1 MVPLLE
7 TSVLRLKVLVLRLQA
22 LVPRLK
28 APVLRLQALVPRLKA
43 PVLRLK
49 ALALHPGTPI
59 HQARPDL
66 NPQKHTTFVSSPW
79 VIVGSTGGQIF
90 RQGAFVTV
98 GRTVALPARFTISE
112 NLSGLLI
119 AATLGLSVLLVFAYL
134 FVYRNA
140 EPEPKADSPRET
152 VHDCIVDTQSLSKV
166 QINNLNDYI
175 GLYNLCNDQIF
186 RNYEYNDFAVRREK
200 FVRQEL
206 DERVNLCLVVV
217 ITLSGVLLSG
227 AQLLMSY
234 KIALS
239 GKEYWNSDAT
249 FAIKQGEISFKSSV
263 TGLAILAMS
272 LAFFVVYVGW
282 IYPNKEVGAPLGVP
296 VPLSTDQQLPP
307 GGLGPPPANDA
318 DKAETAPPAP
328 PK

>member
-1 MVPLLE
+1 MAAATGMP
-7 TSVLRLKVLVLRLQA
+7 VLRIKALLLRIKAQ
-22 LVPRLK
+22 VPRLK
-28 APVLRLQALVPRLKA
+28 ARVPRLKTL
-43 PVLRLK
+43 V
-49 ALALHPGTPI
+49 LHPEILI
-59 HQARPDL
+59 HQAWLEINAQR
-66 NPQKHTTFVSSPW
+66 HATFVSSLAW
-79 VIVGSTGGQIF
+79 GIVGSTGRQIF
-90 RQGAFVTV
+90 PREAIVIV
-98 GRTVALPARFTISE
+98 GRTVALPAKFTISE

-119 AATLGLSVLLVFAYL
+119 ATAIGLSVLLVCVYL
-134 FVYRNA
+134 FLDKNA
-140 EPEPKADSPRET
+140 GPGPKADSPRET
-152 VHDCIVDTQSLSKV
+152 VHECIVDTQSLSKV

-206 DERVNLCLVVV
+206 DERVNLWLVVI
-217 ITLSGVLLSG
+217 ITLSGVILSG
-227 AQLLMSY
+227 VQLLMSY

-282 IYPNKEVGAPLGVP
+282 IYPNKEVGAALGVP
-296 VPLSTDQQLPP
+296 VPLLNGQQLPP

-318 DKAETAPPAP
+318 DKAETTPSAP

>member
-1 MVPLLE
+1 M
-7 TSVLRLKVLVLRLQA
+7 A
-22 LVPRLK
+22 A
-28 APVLRLQALVPRLKA
+28 APIGLPVIRLKA

-49 ALALHPGTPI
+49 APVPRIKARVLHPGAPI
-59 HQARPDL
+59 HQARPVIS
-66 NPQKHTTFVSSPW
+66 PQKHATFVSSLAW
-79 VIVGSTGGQIF
+79 VIAGSRGSRIF
-90 RQGAFVTV
+90 PRGALVIA
-98 GRTVALPARFTISE
+98 GRPVALPAKSTISE

-119 AATLGLSVLLVFAYL
+119 ATTIGLSLLLVLLYF
-134 FVYRNA
+134 FVYKNNG
-140 EPEPKADSPRET
+140 PELRADSPRET
-152 VHDCIVDTQSLSKV
+152 VHDCIVETQSLSKV
-166 QINNLNDYI
+166 QVNNLNDYI

-206 DERVNLCLVVV
+206 DERVNLWLVVI

-227 AQLLMSY
+227 VQLLMSY

-249 FAIKQGEISFKSSV
+249 FAIKQGEMSFKSSV

-282 IYPNKEVGAPLGVP
+282 IYPNKEVGEALGVP
-296 VPLSTDQQLPP
+296 IPFPTGQQLPP

>member
-1 MVPLLE
+1 M
-7 TSVLRLKVLVLRLQA
+7 
-22 LVPRLK
+22 
-28 APVLRLQALVPRLKA
+28 
-43 PVLRLK
+43 
-49 ALALHPGTPI
+49 G
-59 HQARPDL
+59 RP
-66 NPQKHTTFVSSPW
+66 
-79 VIVGSTGGQIF
+79 
-90 RQGAFVTV
+90 
-98 GRTVALPARFTISE
+98 VALPAKFTISD

-119 AATLGLSVLLVFAYL
+119 AITLGLSVLLVCVYL
-134 FVYRNA
+134 FVYKNA
-140 EPEPKADSPRET
+140 GPEPKSDNPRAT
-152 VHDCIVDTQSLSKV
+152 VHDCIVETQSLSKV

-206 DERVNLCLVVV
+206 DERVNLWLVVV
-217 ITLSGVLLSG
+217 ITLSGVLLS
-227 AQLLMSY
+227 AVQLLMSY

-249 FAIKQGEISFKSSV
+249 FAIKQGEMSFKSSV

-282 IYPNKEVGAPLGVP
+282 IYPNKEVGEALGVP
-296 VPLSTDQQLPP
+296 VPFPTGQQLPP
-307 GGLGPPPANDA
+307 GGLGPPPASEA
-318 DKAETAPPAP
+318 DKSETAPPAP

>member
-1 MVPLLE
+1 MAAPIGTPVI
-7 TSVLRLKVLVLRLQA
+7 
-22 LVPRLK
+22 RLK
-28 APVLRLQALVPRLKA
+28 ASVLLLLALCLKEL
-43 PVLRLK
+43 VRRLK
-49 ALALHPGTPI
+49 ALALHPATPI
-59 HQARPDL
+59 HQALPDI
-66 NPQKHTTFVSSPW
+66 NPQKHATFASSLVWVIADSTGGRIFPQGAV
-79 VIVGSTGGQIF
+79 VIVG
-90 RQGAFVTV
+90 RL
-98 GRTVALPARFTISE
+98 VALPAKFTISD

-119 AATLGLSVLLVFAYL
+119 AITLGLSVLLVCAYL
-134 FVYRNA
+134 FVYKNA
-140 EPEPKADSPRET
+140 VPEPKSDNPRAT
-152 VHDCIVDTQSLSKV
+152 VHDCIVETQSLSKV
-166 QINNLNDYI
+166 QINNINDYI

-206 DERVNLCLVVV
+206 DERVNLWLVVV
-217 ITLSGVLLSG
+217 ITLSGVLLS
-227 AQLLMSY
+227 AVQLLMSY

-249 FAIKQGEISFKSSV
+249 FAIKQGEMSFKSSV

-282 IYPNKEVGAPLGVP
+282 IYPNKEVGEALGVP
-296 VPLSTDQQLPP
+296 VPFPTGQQLPP

>member
-1 MVPLLE
+1 M
-7 TSVLRLKVLVLRLQA
+7 
-22 LVPRLK
+22 
-28 APVLRLQALVPRLKA
+28 
-43 PVLRLK
+43 
-49 ALALHPGTPI
+49 
-59 HQARPDL
+59 
-66 NPQKHTTFVSSPW
+66 
-79 VIVGSTGGQIF
+79 GGRIF

-134 FVYRNA
+134 FVYKNVG
-140 EPEPKADSPRET
+140 PWPKIDSSRDSFNF
-152 VHDCIVDTQSLSKV
+152 HDCFVDTQSLSKL
-166 QINNLNDYI
+166 QINDLNDYI
-175 GLYNLCNDQIF
+175 EIYNLCNSQIY
-186 RNYEYNDFAVRREK
+186 RSYEYNDFGIRKEK

-206 DERVNLCLVVV
+206 DERVNLWLVVI
-217 ITLSGVLLSG
+217 ITISGVLMS
-227 AQLLMSY
+227 AVQLFMSY

-239 GKEYWNSDAT
+239 GKEYWSSDAT

-282 IYPNKEVGAPLGVP
+282 IYPNKDVGATLGLP
-296 VPLSTDQQLPP
+296 DPYPTGQQLPP
-307 GGLGPPPANDA
+307 GGLGPPPASDA
-318 DKAETAPPAP
+318 DKSETIRPAP

>member
-1 MVPLLE
+1 MPAPIGIPDIH
-7 TSVLRLKVLVLRLQA
+7 LKALVLHRKALARRPKA
-22 LVPRLK
+22 LVPLIK
-28 APVLRLQALVPRLKA
+28 ARV
-43 PVLRLK
+43 
-49 ALALHPGTPI
+49 LHPEIPI
-59 HQARPDL
+59 HQAWAGIRP
-66 NPQKHTTFVSSPW
+66 PKHATLVSSLTW
-79 VIVGSTGGQIF
+79 VIVRSAGGLIF
-90 RQGAFVTV
+90 PQGVFVIV
-98 GRTVALPARFTISE
+98 GRPVALPAKFTLSE

-119 AATLGLSVLLVFAYL
+119 AVTLGLSVLLVCAYL
-134 FVYRNA
+134 FVYKNA
-140 EPEPKADSPRET
+140 GPEPKADSPRET
-152 VHDCIVDTQSLSKV
+152 VHDCIVDTQSISKV

-175 GLYNLCNDQIF
+175 GLYNLCNDQMF
-186 RNYEYNDFAVRREK
+186 RNYQYNDFAVRREK

-206 DERVNLCLVVV
+206 DERVNLCLVVI
-217 ITLSGVLLSG
+217 ITLSGVVLSG
-227 AQLLMSY
+227 VQLLMSY

-282 IYPNKEVGAPLGVP
+282 IYPNKEVGAALGVP

-307 GGLGPPPANDA
+307 GGLGPPPASEAN
-318 DKAETAPPAP
+318 KSETIPPAP

>member
-1 MVPLLE
+1 MAAPIGTPVI
-7 TSVLRLKVLVLRLQA
+7 
-22 LVPRLK
+22 RLK
-28 APVLRLQALVPRLKA
+28 ASVLLLLALCLKEL
-43 PVLRLK
+43 VRRLK
-49 ALALHPGTPI
+49 ALALHPATPI
-59 HQARPDL
+59 HQALPDI
-66 NPQKHTTFVSSPW
+66 NPQKHATFASSLVW
-79 VIVGSTGGQIF
+79 VIAGSTGGRIF
-90 RQGAFVTV
+90 PQGAVVIV
-98 GRTVALPARFTISE
+98 GRLVALPAKFTISD

-119 AATLGLSVLLVFAYL
+119 AITLGLSVLLVCVYL
-134 FVYRNA
+134 FVYKNA
-140 EPEPKADSPRET
+140 VPEPKSDNPRAT
-152 VHDCIVDTQSLSKV
+152 VHDCIVETQSLSKV
-166 QINNLNDYI
+166 QINNINDYI

-206 DERVNLCLVVV
+206 DERVNLWLVVV
-217 ITLSGVLLSG
+217 ITLSGVLLS
-227 AQLLMSY
+227 AVQLLMSY

-249 FAIKQGEISFKSSV
+249 FAIKQGEMSFKSSV

-282 IYPNKEVGAPLGVP
+282 IYPNKEVGEALGVP
-296 VPLSTDQQLPP
+296 VPFPTGQQLPP

>member
-1 MVPLLE
+1 MGAATGMPALHIKELVIRIKALAP
-7 TSVLRLKVLVLRLQA
+7 RLKAR
-22 LVPRLK
+22 VPRLK
-28 APVLRLQALVPRLKA
+28 ALL
-43 PVLRLK
+43 
-49 ALALHPGTPI
+49 LHPGVPI
-59 HQARPDL
+59 HQARL
-66 NPQKHTTFVSSPW
+66 EINLQKHATFVSSLVW
-79 VIVGSTGGQIF
+79 VIAGSTGEQIF
-90 RQGAFVTV
+90 PQGAAVIV

-112 NLSGLLI
+112 NLSGLLV
-119 AATLGLSVLLVFAYL
+119 ATTLGLSILLVCVYL
-134 FVYRNA
+134 FVYKNA
-140 EPEPKADSPRET
+140 GPEQKADSPRET

-186 RNYEYNDFAVRREK
+186 RNYEYSDFAVRREK

-206 DERVNLCLVVV
+206 DERVNLWLVVI
-217 ITLSGVLLSG
+217 ITLSGVILSG
-227 AQLLMSY
+227 VQLLMSY

-282 IYPNKEVGAPLGVP
+282 IYPNKEVGEALGVP
-296 VPLSTDQQLPP
+296 VPFPTGQQLPP

-318 DKAETAPPAP
+318 DKSQTIPPAP

>member
-1 MVPLLE
+1 MAAPIGIPVIRP
-7 TSVLRLKVLVLRLQA
+7 RA
-22 LVPRLK
+22 L
-28 APVLRLQALVPRLKA
+28 
-43 PVLRLK
+43 VLRLK
-49 ALALHPGTPI
+49 AGVLRIKALGPRIKARVLHPGVPV
-59 HQARPDL
+59 HQARPDIS
-66 NPQKHTTFVSSPW
+66 PQKHTTFVSSLAWVIAGSTGSRIFPRGAL
-79 VIVGSTGGQIF
+79 VIVG
-90 RQGAFVTV
+90 RP
-98 GRTVALPARFTISE
+98 VALPAKFTVSD

-119 AATLGLSVLLVFAYL
+119 ATTLGLSVLLVCAYL
-134 FVYRNA
+134 FVYKNA
-140 EPEPKADSPRET
+140 GPEPKADSPRET

-175 GLYNLCNDQIF
+175 GLYNLCNDQLF

-206 DERVNLCLVVV
+206 DERVNLCLVVI
-217 ITLSGVLLSG
+217 ITLSGVLLS
-227 AQLLMSY
+227 AVQLLMSY

-239 GKEYWNSDAT
+239 GKEYWSSDAS
-249 FAIKQGEISFKSSV
+249 FAIKQGEMSFKSSV

-282 IYPNKEVGAPLGVP
+282 IYPNKEVGEALGVP
-296 VPLSTDQQLPP
+296 VPFPTGQQLPP

-328 PK
+328 QK